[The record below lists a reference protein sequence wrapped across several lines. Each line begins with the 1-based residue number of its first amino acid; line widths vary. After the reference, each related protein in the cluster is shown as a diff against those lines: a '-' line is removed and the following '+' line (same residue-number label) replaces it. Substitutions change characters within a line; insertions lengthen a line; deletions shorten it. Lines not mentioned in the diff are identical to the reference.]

1 MSCSQAERGHNAADI
16 SVVTIALVLQILVLL
31 FGYITWGQFGWRT
44 YSKLAADM
52 RIKNADEQRTSFVLV
67 NCFMTLLKLDVQV
80 RSQSCPCGRKHND
93 KVHGRWSMQRD
104 LKQKGL
110 FICYAYSES
119 SSPAHKERK

>member
-1 MSCSQAERGHNAADI
+1 VFCSQAERGHNAADI

-67 NCFMTLLKLDVQV
+67 NCFLTLLKLDVQV
-80 RSQSCPCGRKHND
+80 HSQS
-93 KVHGRWSMQRD
+93 
-104 LKQKGL
+104 
-110 FICYAYSES
+110 YSTLS
-119 SSPAHKERK
+119 LWKKT